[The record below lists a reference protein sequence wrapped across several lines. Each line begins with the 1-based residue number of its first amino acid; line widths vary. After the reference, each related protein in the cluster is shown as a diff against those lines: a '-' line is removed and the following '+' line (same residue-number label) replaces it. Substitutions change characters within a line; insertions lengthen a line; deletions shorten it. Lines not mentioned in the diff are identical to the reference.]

1 MRCMIKKAIYE
12 FRYLISAKIF
22 CAILI
27 SFCSIFSISYYQKL
41 IDGISIYLLTD
52 DKNKDII
59 LSILPLIF
67 LYAFFTLGDCLLNY
81 LDEFPDAKLKH
92 ELYYFFKTKAVNKI
106 SKVQYFLLQDYGPGL
121 LIQTIENG
129 ATAGRDIIMGFYLS
143 ILFGQVPKMIL
154 SLIFLGTYNI
164 RIMAIIAAGYIV
176 VFGITKILMRKMYT
190 VKDSTLYEG
199 ELLSNRYVRCLMEIV
214 TFRVNRLYPYE
225 LEKINKASGDI
236 VKREVKLRMIHEAFF
251 SLFYLIIIAIKIVVI
266 IFSAIVYEGVTV
278 GSIVAI
284 ISLITNI
291 YNPIAQFNV
300 AYVDY
305 GLNKVAFRRYE
316 MILALEEDDML
327 CEGKTKLHQPFNI
340 QVNNLNYVLGD
351 KLILKNICFEV
362 SSGSS
367 IAFVGESGAGK
378 STISKI
384 LMGLLKYKEGDININ
399 GIALKEIGLNEYYKK
414 VTYITQECPIFN
426 ASLRENIVFNKS
438 ISDNAIINVLVQVG
452 LKDFLNEN
460 GGNLDIPL
468 GEKGIKISGGERQRI
483 ALARIYFDNSDIVVL
498 DEATSA
504 LDYPT
509 EEYVMTNLF
518 KFLEEKLVIIISHRL
533 KMLKDIDMIYVMQAG
548 EIVQK
553 GTFLELLKC
562 EKGFFWS
569 LWAKQE
575 NDLTL

>member
-1 MRCMIKKAIYE
+1 M
-12 FRYLISAKIF
+12 
-22 CAILI
+22 
-27 SFCSIFSISYYQKL
+27 
-41 IDGISIYLLTD
+41 
-52 DKNKDII
+52 
-59 LSILPLIF
+59 
-67 LYAFFTLGDCLLNY
+67 
-81 LDEFPDAKLKH
+81 
-92 ELYYFFKTKAVNKI
+92 
-106 SKVQYFLLQDYGPGL
+106 
-121 LIQTIENG
+121 
-129 ATAGRDIIMGFYLS
+129 
-143 ILFGQVPKMIL
+143 
-154 SLIFLGTYNI
+154 
-164 RIMAIIAAGYIV
+164 
-176 VFGITKILMRKMYT
+176 
-190 VKDSTLYEG
+190 
-199 ELLSNRYVRCLMEIV
+199 
-214 TFRVNRLYPYE
+214 
-225 LEKINKASGDI
+225 
-236 VKREVKLRMIHEAFF
+236 
-251 SLFYLIIIAIKIVVI
+251 
-266 IFSAIVYEGVTV
+266 
-278 GSIVAI
+278 
-284 ISLITNI
+284 
-291 YNPIAQFNV
+291 
-300 AYVDY
+300 
-305 GLNKVAFRRYE
+305 
-316 MILALEEDDML
+316 
-327 CEGKTKLHQPFNI
+327 HQPFNI